1 MTCSRSLTISEP
13 MGKDYKTAAILAVL
27 TIIYNLA
34 EGAISVFFGYT
45 DETLALFG
53 FGIDSFIEVV
63 SGIGIL
69 QMVLRIR
76 NNPGSP
82 VSTFEV
88 IALRI
93 TGYGFYILSL
103 GLAAGIVVNIAGGRR
118 PESTFWGTVIALVSI
133 FVMLWLV
140 ISKRK
145 TGRALHS
152 EPILA
157 DANCTLVCIYMSLV
171 LLASSALYELT
182 GFAYSDV
189 IGAAGLIWFSVK
201 EGRESLE
208 KARKRSYAECSCNPG
223 S

>member
-1 MTCSRSLTISEP
+1 MS
-13 MGKDYKTAAILAVL
+13 KDYKTAAILALV
-27 TIIYNLA
+27 TILYNLV

-53 FGIDSFIEVV
+53 FGIDSFIEVI

-82 VSTFEV
+82 VTSFE
-88 IALRI
+88 ITALRI
-93 TGYGFYILSL
+93 TGYGFYALSL
-103 GLAAGIVVNIAGGRR
+103 GLAAGIVVNIAMGRK

-133 FVMLWLV
+133 LVMIWLV

-145 TGRALHS
+145 TGRALRS

-182 GFAYSDV
+182 GFAYADA

-201 EGRESLE
+201 EGSESLE
-208 KARKRSYAECSCNPG
+208 KARKRSYAACSCHTG